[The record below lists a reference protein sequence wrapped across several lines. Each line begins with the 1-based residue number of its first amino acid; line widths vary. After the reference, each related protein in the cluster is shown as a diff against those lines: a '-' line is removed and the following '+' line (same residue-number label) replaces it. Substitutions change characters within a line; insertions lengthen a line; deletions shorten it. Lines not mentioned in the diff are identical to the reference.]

1 MSLANKTAM
10 ASVGNQGWGP
20 GSTSQRATV
29 MRAGMRGD
37 PGIFGDIWGGIKG
50 AATGLLT
57 GGPLGAIGGALS
69 GSGLISRDPKP
80 PALPGLGTIGIAGMP
95 GTIMLNPRQ
104 GTTTTTKVNLSPLP
118 GNIYERTTYQN
129 GGMKPPSGYHYNKSD
144 YFLRDG
150 TFVPAGTKLVKNRRR
165 NPANSRATNRAIS
178 RVASA
183 KKHAKDLG
191 RITIREKKS
200 CR

>member
-10 ASVGNQGWGP
+10 ASVGNRGWGP

-29 MRAGMRGD
+29 ARRGMQGD

-50 AATGLLT
+50 AVGGLVT
-57 GGPLGAIGGALS
+57 GGPLGLIGGALT
-69 GSGLISRDPKP
+69 GSGLLGGDPKP
-80 PALPGLGTIGIAGMP
+80 PALPGLGTIGINGMP
-95 GTIMLNPRQ
+95 GAISLNPRQ
-104 GTTTTTKVNLSPLP
+104 QTTTKVNLSPLP
-118 GNIYERTTYQN
+118 GNIYERTTTTN
-129 GGMKPPSGYHYNKSD
+129 GGMKPPSGYHFNKSD

-165 NPANSRATNRAIS
+165 NPANSKATNRAIS

-183 KKHAKDLG
+183 KKHAKDLS
-191 RITIREKKS
+191 RITIRSKKT